1 VNILGHPYV
10 ADKSIGP
17 LDKWLLTGSYLPD
30 LVPFVP
36 DSVFE
41 FEEIHEGGER
51 FLRFLDRH
59 DPEKRNLALGMLT
72 HGTKFGADKFSPDIE
87 KRFEKNRED
96 LAKKIAAA
104 SGISIEVA
112 RGGRFHNF
120 LWWGVDVQILR
131 HEKEFMERLCK
142 VLPQINIAQTST
154 LLASCFEKE
163 EPEVRRM
170 LTYLFKPM
178 VVENL
183 TSVTGLARIW
193 KEIAKGLPEHTSV
206 TGLARIWK
214 EIAKGLPEH
223 DRVNIEATSTV
234 FEDCANLL
242 ENDWRK
248 ILDRVTTEVRSNL
261 EPL

>member
-10 ADKSIGP
+10 ADKSIWP

-51 FLRFLDRH
+51 FLQFLDQH

-72 HGTKFGADKFSPDIE
+72 HGTEFGADKFSPDIE
-87 KRFEKNRED
+87 NRFEKNRED
-96 LAKKIAAA
+96 LAKKIAEA
-104 SGISIEVA
+104 SGVSIEVA

-131 HEKEFMERLCK
+131 HEKEFMERLCGI
-142 VLPQINIAQTST
+142 VPQIDIPQTST

-163 EPEVRRM
+163 EAEVRRM
-170 LTYLFKPM
+170 LTRLFKPM

-183 TSVTGLARIW
+183 TSVTGLA
-193 KEIAKGLPEHTSV
+193 K
-206 TGLARIWK
+206 IWK

-223 DRVNIEATSTV
+223 DQVDVEATTTV

-261 EPL
+261 EPFRRSRDGQHEQKH